1 MSLPLSK
8 IAAIRAQIN
17 RAKTRIEYE
26 EKTRAAAWCECGI
39 TITPSHFLRS
49 IIKRKHR

>member
-26 EKTRAAAWCECGI
+26 EKTRAAWRECGI